1 MIRIAISQAAFEAI
15 VRTLPFGSM
24 SFENKIDERG
34 DRTARFG
41 WSAVGST
48 GCGAIAGPA
57 RAIAT
62 SSAGCGGRSLK
73 RASSFVRSGAGCF
86 SRRIMP
92 PVPTGRWHGTGG
104 TRTRGWPMQP
114 ARGLSG
120 HDPGRDHPDAVAF
133 HDMARRAR
141 PLADRRFGAPID
153 RRRGRPRACRVSRR
167 GQLNGKG
174 RPKAAFK

>member
-1 MIRIAISQAAFEAI
+1 MSQDHGEQNVSEFYVYVIHHLAAANRARAGQPFLSYA
-15 VRTLPFGSM
+15 VRTSM
-24 SFENKIDERG
+24 G
-34 DRTARFG
+34 
-41 WSAVGST
+41 
-48 GCGAIAGPA
+48 
-57 RAIAT
+57 
-62 SSAGCGGRSLK
+62 
-73 RASSFVRSGAGCF
+73 
-86 SRRIMP
+86 
-92 PVPTGRWHGTGG
+92 H
-104 TRTRGWPMQP
+104 RGWPMQP

-174 RPKAAFK
+174 RPKTAFK